1 MFDIAYNRS
10 LYRKIMMCMLSLC
23 IVVTTLAVSEV
34 NSYANPDYSEGPGA
48 EAEAYIVYNPDTGEI
63 ITGKN
68 VDEKHYPA
76 SITKIMT
83 ALLVL
88 EHCYNLDDM
97 VTFSHAAV
105 TNITSDSSTLPPVAK
120 EGEKMTLRDVLYG
133 MFLAS
138 GNECA
143 NMLAE
148 YVSGST
154 EAFCQLMNERAAM
167 IGATNTHFMNA
178 HGLHH
183 DEHYT
188 TPYDMALIFT
198 EALKNPAF
206 KTLSSTKTYTIPATN
221 MTAARELTMGHQMV
235 IQAPGYLCD
244 GVFAGKTGR
253 TREAGRTLVTACE
266 RDGVTL
272 ISVVMKTGEKKHY
285 PDTMGL
291 LNYAY
296 DLLAGEVT
304 PTHWTEKVEDVKVIG
319 TTNGVNVRQFAT
331 VDSEIV
337 GRVGE
342 GEIVTRV
349 ATWDQYWSRIEY
361 AGAYYYVHSAYVT
374 PVENVEPTTEA
385 IIPSETE
392 TTYEPET
399 EPEASISV
407 IVPPNNGETSG
418 NIELPTQESSTMDIT
433 EIAPESS
440 SSNEVFGGEDKD
452 PILQSSSDEG
462 NITAGDSQNP
472 GVMQSGE
479 SKLLKRIIV
488 ICIILMIVVLVLA
501 ILPVFLPKRRK
512 KRRSSVSSHRDEWY
526 QQ

>member
-1 MFDIAYNRS
+1 MMHTFEYYQS
-10 LYRKIMMCMLSLC
+10 LHRRILTCVAALC
-23 IVVTTLAVSEV
+23 LLVVSLAVPSV
-34 NSYANPDYSEGPGA
+34 SSLADNDYTEGPGA

-68 VDEKHYPA
+68 IHEKHYPA

-88 EHCYNLDDM
+88 EHCYNLDDV

-105 TNITSDSSTLPPVAK
+105 TNITSDSSTLIPVAK
-120 EGEKMTLRDVLYG
+120 EGEQMSLRDVLYG
-133 MFLAS
+133 MFLSS

-178 HGLHH
+178 HGLH
-183 DEHYT
+183 DDNHYT

-198 EALKNPAF
+198 EALQNPAF
-206 KTLSSTKTYTIPATN
+206 KALASTKEYTIPATN
-221 MTAARELTMGHQMV
+221 MTETRNLTMGHQMV
-235 IQAPGYLCD
+235 IQAPGYLCE

-253 TREAGRTLVTACE
+253 TPQAGRTLVTGCE
-266 RDGVTL
+266 RNGVTL
-272 ISVVMKTGEKKHY
+272 ISVVMKTGETKHY
-285 PDTMGL
+285 TDTMGL

-296 DLLAGEVT
+296 DVIEGELT
-304 PTHWTEKVEDVKVIG
+304 ETRWTEKTEEVKVIG

-331 VDSEIV
+331 VDSDII
-337 GRVGE
+337 GRIPE
-342 GEIVTRV
+342 GEVVTRV
-349 ATWDQYWSRIEY
+349 ATWDQYWSRILYE
-361 AGAYYYVHSAYVT
+361 GAYYYVHSAYVT
-374 PVENVEPTTEA
+374 PVEDTEPSTE
-385 IIPSETE
+385 ETE
-392 TTYEPET
+392 TPEDIETPEETETETENEPET
-399 EPEASISV
+399 APEASVSV
-407 IVPPNNGETSG
+407 ILPPGIDETS
-418 NIELPTQESSTMDIT
+418 EVPTMPPSEETTAEEEESTEHSSSQAGDVPTESS
-433 EIAPESS
+433 
-440 SSNEVFGGEDKD
+440 
-452 PILQSSSDEG
+452 G
-462 NITAGDSQNP
+462 NAG
-472 GVMQSGE
+472 VIQSGE

-488 ICIILMIVVLVLA
+488 VCVILMIVVLVLA

-512 KRRSSVSSHRDEWY
+512 HHRSASIHHHDDWY